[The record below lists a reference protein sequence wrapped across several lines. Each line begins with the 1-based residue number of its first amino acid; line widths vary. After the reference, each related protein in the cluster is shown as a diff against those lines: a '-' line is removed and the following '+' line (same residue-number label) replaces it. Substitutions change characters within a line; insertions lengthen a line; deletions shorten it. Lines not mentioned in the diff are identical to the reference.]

1 MNEWRN
7 QAWYIHTMEH
17 CSVLKRKD
25 ILACYSMD
33 ESWVQYCKWNKTV
46 TKNTNI
52 VWLHLHEVSSIMKF
66 IKAESRIEVARH

>member
-7 QAWYIHTMEH
+7 QMWYIHTMER

-33 ESWVQYCKWNKTV
+33 EPWVQYSKWNKTV
-46 TKNTNI
+46 TTITNI
-52 VWLHLHEVSSIMKF
+52 VWLHLHEVPSIIKF